1 MDKETVKTVAQYYG
15 IYMYISEEPRSRD
28 DCATFATKELKMPKS
43 TAYKYVSGIFDGK
56 APMFVVENE
65 MVTVDVWQFREFIE
79 KFAAG
84 LHRDSHKIL
93 SGPAPAP
100 KGKNVE
106 SEIGKVTTTESP
118 IVQDLNKKLKDA
130 KAKLSRAKKDMAALE
145 EQHQKE
151 MDELRAAMEKE
162 LSDVCFRLMDK
173 TSEQI
178 LANMDCKV
186 LVTPSI
192 KSVPKEVLA
201 MDFFLDD
208 PAKTLDIPWLLSKYG
223 GQRDSMYEVVDGED
237 KKLDITTHINKV
249 GRALFKTDIF
259 KRRVADES
267 RLRLVDAGT
276 AKEVEMPHVKRRKMS
291 GAEIYENRLRTIN
304 EILTNPALSNQ
315 QKLAFYAGW
324 SEYKGTEF
332 AEYLELAGD
341 LGLDAASVVK
351 LLENPGE
358 HNNYHN
364 VRAFLLQS
372 LKSSEARI
380 KREAVKELI
389 CGEWY
394 VEAEYGGKVCRFQMM
409 PVDEIVAFKQAIEN
423 LHFDEAIRR
432 AHNLIGVERVALFQD
447 DDATKKLFVERKK
460 TEKEVSIEREQSAIE
475 RMHQINE
482 DSGVDVHAPIDEEC
496 EDGFESREV
505 ANGTGEE

>member
-130 KAKLSRAKKDMAALE
+130 KAKLSQAKKDMAALE
-145 EQHQKE
+145 EQHQNE
-151 MDELRAAMEKE
+151 MDELRAAMERE

-192 KSVPKEVLA
+192 RSVPKEVLA

-276 AKEVEMPHVKRRKMS
+276 AKEVEMPQI
-291 GAEIYENRLRTIN
+291 G
-304 EILTNPALSNQ
+304 
-315 QKLAFYAGW
+315 
-324 SEYKGTEF
+324 
-332 AEYLELAGD
+332 
-341 LGLDAASVVK
+341 
-351 LLENPGE
+351 
-358 HNNYHN
+358 
-364 VRAFLLQS
+364 
-372 LKSSEARI
+372 
-380 KREAVKELI
+380 
-389 CGEWY
+389 
-394 VEAEYGGKVCRFQMM
+394 
-409 PVDEIVAFKQAIEN
+409 
-423 LHFDEAIRR
+423 R
-432 AHNLIGVERVALFQD
+432 AHV
-447 DDATKKLFVERKK
+447 
-460 TEKEVSIEREQSAIE
+460 
-475 RMHQINE
+475 
-482 DSGVDVHAPIDEEC
+482 
-496 EDGFESREV
+496 
-505 ANGTGEE
+505 